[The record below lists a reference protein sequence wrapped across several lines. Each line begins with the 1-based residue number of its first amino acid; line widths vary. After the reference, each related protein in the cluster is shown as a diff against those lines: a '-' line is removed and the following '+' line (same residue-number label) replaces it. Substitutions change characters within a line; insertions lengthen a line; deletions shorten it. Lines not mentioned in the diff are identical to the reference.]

1 MRSVL
6 AFAFLVLVP
15 AFAPAQAERYELG
28 RRLKR
33 FEEAWEKQP
42 DPAARKRAAAI
53 LPDIT
58 PMFFSL
64 RFGDAGKTLDRARHL
79 LAGAEEPSAATQW
92 LESLYAVPEKVLYTN
107 EKEVVVI
114 VKPFYAI
121 KGDPPAG
128 ATAISEWRNEK
139 PVAVPL
145 AKFPARIAFQLNSTE
160 KKNSFGKLLFTV
172 TQNDKFISQTTQYV
186 TWSVDLPERIET
198 YRKFAKQSPSTIESA
213 TLKDRAESL
222 EELAEGTIPENDVLA
237 ASLISMA
244 DRIVS
249 TPAYFRRG
257 NPGQFLLSVPLEKG
271 KTQPLR
277 LFVPK
282 SLDAKKPV
290 PIVVA
295 LHGAGGSENLFFEGY
310 GAGHIVKECEKRG
323 WLLVAPR
330 SPLGFGGGPPA
341 KAILDALG
349 ERYPIDRSKVFVVG
363 HSMGAAQTV
372 ALCQENPGLFAGAA
386 ALGGGGGRVKQAA
399 FAKLPFFIG
408 VGDKDFALPG
418 AKALAKALP
427 DATFK
432 EYAGLE
438 HMLIVRE
445 ALPDV
450 FAAWDGIAK
459 K

>member
-1 MRSVL
+1 MRPIL
-6 AFAFLVLVP
+6 ALVLVLVVP
-15 AFAPAQAERYELG
+15 DWANAQAERYELG

-42 DPAARKRAAAI
+42 DAAARKRAAAI

-64 RFGDAGKTLDRARHL
+64 RFGDAGRTLDRARHL
-79 LAGAEEPSAATQW
+79 LAGPDEPTAATQW
-92 LESLYAVPEKVLYTN
+92 LESLYAVPEKTLYTD
-107 EKEVVVI
+107 EKEVVVT

-121 KGDPPAG
+121 KGDPPPG
-128 ATAISEWRNEK
+128 AKATLQWNIEP
-139 PVAVPL
+139 PVDVPL
-145 AKFPARIAFQLNSTE
+145 TKFPAKVTFTHKPTAIQGVIRLKFTVKLGERTISESVQRIAFAENLSKRLE
-160 KKNSFGKLLFTV
+160 RLREFGKQTPV
-172 TQNDKFISQTTQYV
+172 T
-186 TWSVDLPERIET
+186 IET
-198 YRKFAKQSPSTIESA
+198 STV
-213 TLKDRAESL
+213 KDRVEL
-222 EELAEGTIPENDVLA
+222 FEELIAGTIPETDLPGLA
-237 ASLISMA
+237 LLEEAK
-244 DRIVS
+244 RILD
-249 TPAYFRRG
+249 TPIYFSRDK
-257 NPGQFLLSVPLEKG
+257 PGQFWLSVPLEKA

-282 SLDAKKPV
+282 GLDAKKTV

-323 WLLVAPR
+323 WLLVSPR
-330 SPLGFGGGPPA
+330 SPLGFGGGPPVPT
-341 KAILDALG
+341 ILDRLG
-349 ERYPIDRSKVFVVG
+349 ERYPIDRAKVFVVG
-363 HSMGAAQTV
+363 HSMGAAQTA
-372 ALCQENPGLFAGAA
+372 ALALKHPDQFAGLA
-386 ALGGGGGRVKQAA
+386 ALGGGGRRAGAGQYPKV
-399 FAKLPFFIG
+399 PFFVG
-408 VGDKDFALPG
+408 VGDKDFALSG

-450 FAAWDGIAK
+450 FAGWDKIAK
-459 K
+459 P

>member
-1 MRSVL
+1 MRTAL
-6 AFAFLVLVP
+6 ALVLLAV
-15 AFAPAQAERYELG
+15 APVSTYAQAERYELG

-42 DPAARKRAAAI
+42 DAAARKRAAAI

-79 LAGAEEPSAATQW
+79 LAGAEPSPETQW
-92 LESLYAVPEKVLYTN
+92 LESLYVVPEKVLYTN
-107 EKEVVVI
+107 EKEVVVT

-121 KGDPPAG
+121 KGDPPPG
-128 ATAISEWRNEK
+128 ATAILEWRKEK
-139 PVAVPL
+139 PVSVAL
-145 AKFPARIAFQLNSTE
+145 TKFPARIAFPLDSTD
-160 KKNSFGKLLFTV
+160 KNHRFGKLQFTV
-172 TQNDKFISQTTQYV
+172 TRDDKLVSQTTQYIS
-186 TWSVDLPERIET
+186 WSADLSERIEA
-198 YRKFAKQSPSTIESA
+198 YRNFAKQSPPSIESA
-213 TLKDRAESL
+213 TVKDRAELL

-237 ASLISMA
+237 DSLISMA
-244 DRIVS
+244 DRIIS

-257 NPGQFLLSVPLEKG
+257 NPGQFLLSVPLEKK

-282 SLDAKKPV
+282 GLDAKKPV

-330 SPLGFGGGPPA
+330 SPLGFGSGPPV
-341 KAILDALG
+341 KTILDALG
-349 ERYPIDRSKVFVVG
+349 ERYPIDRSKVFLVG

-372 ALCQENPGLFAGAA
+372 ALCQENPGLFAAAA

-399 FAKLPFFIG
+399 FAKMPFFIG

-418 AKALAKALP
+418 ARALAKALP

-450 FAAWDGIAK
+450 FAGWDTIAK
-459 K
+459 P

>member
-1 MRSVL
+1 MMRSLLAVL
-6 AFAFLVLVP
+6 ALGLFPLAGLG
-15 AFAPAQAERYELG
+15 QSERYELG

-79 LAGAEEPSAATQW
+79 LAGPDEPTAATQW
-92 LESLYAVPEKVLYTN
+92 LESLYAVPEKTLYTD
-107 EKEVVVI
+107 ETEVVVT

-121 KGDPPAG
+121 KGGSPPG
-128 ATAISEWRNEK
+128 TEATLRWNAEL

-145 AKFPARIAFQLNSTE
+145 AKLPAKVTIPRDPTAKHGVARLTFSIQHDGKTISKTVQRIAFANELTDRL
-160 KKNSFGKLLFTV
+160 KTF
-172 TQNDKFISQTTQYV
+172 QTFARQTPA
-186 TWSVDLPERIET
+186 TIET
-198 YRKFAKQSPSTIESA
+198 A
-213 TLKDRAESL
+213 TVKDRAELL
-222 EELAEGTIPENDVLA
+222 EELAAGTIPETDLPGLA
-237 ASLISMA
+237 LLEEAKRILETPTYFGAS
-244 DRIVS
+244 R
-249 TPAYFRRG
+249 T
-257 NPGQFLLSVPLEKG
+257 GQFWLSVPLDRK

-282 SLDAKKPV
+282 GLDAKKSV

-330 SPLGFGGGPPA
+330 SPLGFGSGPPL
-341 KAILDALG
+341 KAILDRLG
-349 ERYPIDRSKVFVVG
+349 ERYPIDRAKVFLVG

-372 ALCQENPGLFAGAA
+372 ALCQQHPDLFAAAA
-386 ALGGGGGRVKQAA
+386 ALGGGGRVQTGTFPKR
-399 FAKLPFFIG
+399 PFFVG
-408 VGDKDFALPG
+408 VGDKDFALTS
-418 AKALAKALP
+418 AKALAKAVP
-427 DATFK
+427 DATYK

-450 FAAWDGIAK
+450 FAMWDKIAK
-459 K
+459 

>member
-1 MRSVL
+1 MRPVL
-6 AFAFLVLVP
+6 ALALLAFVP
-15 AFAPAQAERYELG
+15 AFANAQAERYELG

-79 LAGAEEPSAATQW
+79 LAGAEPSPETQW
-92 LESLYAVPEKVLYTN
+92 LESLYAVPEKVLYAN
-107 EKEVVVI
+107 EKDVVVT
-114 VKPFYAI
+114 VKPFYSV
-121 KGDPPAG
+121 KGGAPAG
-128 ATAISEWRNEK
+128 AKATLQWNAEPPVDVPLDKFPTKATFARNSTAAQGVARLKFKVKLGDGSISES
-139 PVAVPL
+139 VQ
-145 AKFPARIAFQLNSTE
+145 RIAFADDLAKQL
-160 KKNSFGKLLFTV
+160 
-172 TQNDKFISQTTQYV
+172 
-186 TWSVDLPERIET
+186 ERF
-198 YRKFAKQSPSTIESA
+198 RAFAKGTPATIEAA
-213 TLKDRAESL
+213 TLKDRAELL
-222 EELAEGTIPENDVLA
+222 EELSDGTMPETDLPGLALLEEGK
-237 ASLISMA
+237 
-244 DRIVS
+244 RILDS
-249 TPAYFRRG
+249 PAYFGREKA
-257 NPGQFLLSVPLEKG
+257 GQFWLSIPLDKK

-282 SLDAKKPV
+282 GLDATKPV

-418 AKALAKALP
+418 AKALARALP

-450 FAAWDGIAK
+450 FAKWDGIAK
-459 K
+459 R